1 LLDVYDIYRVTIRI
15 VVIIVG
21 RRELWE
27 GFDSVGIVGK
37 QLSKLRSNTCVS
49 ARKKARVGEGTT
61 SILELPGQCLMRSP
75 FDSHILLLLLRS
87 RPLRLRLTATT
98 LHQRMSIGP

>member
-1 LLDVYDIYRVTIRI
+1 MCHDVAKCRSLDLRSLSLLDVYDIYRVTIRI

-61 SILELPGQCLMRSP
+61 KASRS
-75 FDSHILLLLLRS
+75 
-87 RPLRLRLTATT
+87 
-98 LHQRMSIGP
+98 